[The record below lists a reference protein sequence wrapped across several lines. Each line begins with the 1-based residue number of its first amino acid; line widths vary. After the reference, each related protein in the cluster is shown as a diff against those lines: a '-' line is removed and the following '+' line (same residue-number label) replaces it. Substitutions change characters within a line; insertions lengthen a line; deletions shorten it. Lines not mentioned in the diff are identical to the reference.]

1 MFLQLLGFVLGVAAV
16 GLIFMV
22 IFNRQSWSRLLGAVR
37 AQTGKV
43 GRVAETADPLALLQ
57 QAVDDGITEI
67 GKAKSGLELAKS
79 NVNSLQRQVDRDL
92 AEQAKLNSRIK
103 AVLDGGDPNNTA
115 RDYAMQLSTV
125 EKNWVINQK
134 QLENARRMYEG
145 FAAQV
150 NMGQEKVVAARQR
163 ASQLQVQ
170 LTISERASEM
180 AKFAENFTFDPNKV
194 NEGVARAEEL
204 IQRKIDQNQAK
215 ADVALE
221 FGVSAAGQ
229 LKDDELERNAEADE
243 ILARFNKPISKTSA

>member
-1 MFLQLLGFVLGVAAV
+1 MFLQLLGIFLGVVAV

-22 IFNRQSWSRLLGAVR
+22 IFNRQALSRMLGAAR
-37 AQTGKV
+37 AQAGKM
-43 GRVAETADPLALLQ
+43 GRAAELVDPLAMLQ
-57 QAVDDGITEI
+57 QAVDDGIAEI

-92 AEQAKLNSRIK
+92 SEQAKLNNRIK

-115 RDYAMQLSTV
+115 RDYAVQLSTV
-125 EKNWVINQK
+125 EKNLVINQK

-204 IQRKIDQNQAK
+204 IQRQIDQNQAK
-215 ADVALE
+215 VDVALE

-229 LKDDELERNAEADE
+229 LKDDELERNAEVDN
-243 ILARFNKPISKTSA
+243 ILARFKPTSET